1 MSLNQSPTTTV
12 VLLGIISAVSIHA
25 YVLRRLQ
32 LYGKIPGLRPLV
44 SPTSLVGD
52 ILPSIPPLN
61 PGFTWQWDER
71 ETGMNLFSCS
81 AELANICSSA
91 YSNHSNDVMSLVPL
105 LVGKPC
111 IYTCSLDVMR
121 QVLGN
126 EIKVG
131 LTKPRDMTMDP

>member
-1 MSLNQSPTTTV
+1 
-12 VLLGIISAVSIHA
+12 
-25 YVLRRLQ
+25 
-32 LYGKIPGLRPLV
+32 
-44 SPTSLVGD
+44 
-52 ILPSIPPLN
+52 
-61 PGFTWQWDER
+61 
-71 ETGMNLFSCS
+71 MNLFSCS